1 MTLLLS
7 PRLTFAIKSI
17 AASALLT
24 CATGHIGAQT
34 AVNTSTG
41 SVRAGEPVTLNFANA
56 EIEAVARTMATITGR
71 NVVVDPR
78 VRGQLNLVTERP
90 VTPAGAFQQFLAAL
104 RLQGFT
110 VVESAGLYKVV
121 PEADAKLQGGSV
133 SVVQGNAGSAPSG
146 GQIVTQIFKLN
157 FENAANLVPV
167 LRPLISPNNTI
178 NVNPGNNSLVITDY
192 ADNLQRL
199 ARIVAAMDVAN
210 ASDVEVIPLRNA
222 VAADLAPLVARL
234 IDGAGS
240 GAAPVAAGQADTS
253 FKTTLIAEPRSNS
266 LILRAANP
274 ARVAQ
279 VRALVDRLDQPPVPG
294 SSASSGN
301 IHVVYLR
308 NADATKLATT
318 LRAAMAAMGTG
329 SGGGAASGGVSP
341 PVAPGGGLGGGLG
354 GGSMLG
360 GSGQSFGNVGLSATA
375 SSGGSGG
382 GSSNQPSTGGQIQAD
397 PTTNSLIITA
407 PEPLYRQLRTV
418 IDKLDGRRAQVLVE
432 SLIVEVSASKLAEF
446 GIQWQGVLGKQ
457 GDGTIGVIG
466 TNSGL
471 AGANIIGLTSAIASG
486 SASNI
491 ATAAGRLGGGLN
503 LGLAPRVNGQYY
515 LGALANFL
523 QNSGDANVL
532 STPNLMTLDNE
543 EARIVIGNNVPFV
556 TGSYANT
563 GGGNNLNP
571 FTTVE
576 RKDVGLMLKVRP
588 QISENGTVK
597 MAIYQEVSKIDGNT
611 LSNVN
616 GPTTSKRSIES
627 NVVVDDG
634 AIIVIGGLLEDSYQQ
649 GQDKVPV
656 MGDLPLVGSLFRS
669 ENRSRTKTNLMVF
682 LRPIVVRDNATSDAL
697 MVDRYEAIRALQQTT
712 QPPSSVVMGTVNA
725 APVLPAL
732 PPRAG
737 AAAGQPPTQAQPP
750 ANPAA
755 PVPQSMQP
763 LAPAPLPQAVPAP
776 VAPQGVPQSSAA
788 PNVPAPV
795 SAQRPVAPGA
805 EYYVNLGVFGK
816 DARSRSA
823 MAKLRDMALPV
834 STQPVETNR
843 GALTRVRVGP
853 YASLEAAEAAAA
865 TVRAQSLSATVSRQ
879 VL

>member
-1 MTLLLS
+1 MTFLFP
-7 PRLTFAIKSI
+7 PRLGFALKLI
-17 AASALLT
+17 ATGAILA
-24 CATGHIGAQT
+24 CATGQIGAQT
-34 AVNTSTG
+34 AISTATG

-133 SVVQGNAGSAPSG
+133 SVVQGNAGSAPAG

-199 ARIVAAMDVAN
+199 ARIVAAMDVSN

-234 IDGAGS
+234 IDGGGGN
-240 GAAPVAAGQADTS
+240 GAAPAAAQGQADTS

-279 VRALVDRLDQPPVPG
+279 VRALVDRLDQAPVPG
-294 SSASSGN
+294 SSASTGN
-301 IHVVYLR
+301 IHVVYLK

-318 LRAAMAAMGTG
+318 LRAAMAAMGNG
-329 SGGGAASGGVSP
+329 NGGGGAASGGGSSAPVST
-341 PVAPGGGLGGGLG
+341 GGGGLSGGTGNSGGMLSGGGLSGGNGGLGGGGASLG
-354 GGSMLG
+354 
-360 GSGQSFGNVGLSATA
+360 
-375 SSGGSGG
+375 SSG

-446 GIQWQGVLGKQ
+446 GIQWQSLLGKQ

-466 TNSGL
+466 TNSGQ
-471 AGANIIGLTSAIASG
+471 AGANIIGLTAAIASG
-486 SASNI
+486 SATSI
-491 ATAAGRLGGGLN
+491 ASAASGLGAGLN
-503 LGLAPRVNGQYY
+503 LGLAPRINGQYY

-543 EARIVIGNNVPFV
+543 EARIVIGTNVPFV

-616 GPTTSKRSIES
+616 GPSTSKRSIES

-656 MGDLPLVGSLFRS
+656 MGDLPLVGGLFRS

-697 MVDRYEAIRALQQTT
+697 MVDRYEAIRALQQAT
-712 QPPSSVVMGTVNA
+712 QPPSSVVMGSGTG

-732 PPRAG
+732 PQRNGVAT
-737 AAAGQPPTQAQPP
+737 GQQQPP
-750 ANPAA
+750 APATT
-755 PVPQSMQP
+755 PVPQPMQQ
-763 LAPAPLPQAVPAP
+763 LTPAPLPQAVPAP
-776 VAPQGVPQSSAA
+776 VAPQGVPQSSAVPGINA
-788 PNVPAPV
+788 PLAAAAPAT
-795 SAQRPVAPGA
+795 QF
-805 EYYVNLGVFGK
+805 YVNVGVFGK
-816 DARSRSA
+816 DAESRAA
-823 MAKLRDMALPV
+823 MAKLRNMALPMSMQSV
-834 STQPVETNR
+834 DTNR

-865 TVRAQSLSATVSRQ
+865 TVRAQSLSATVSPQ
-879 VL
+879 AL